1 MIPPTDFAPI
11 FKGWNVWSV
20 WAKDDLD
27 FEFLMVGVSDERRLR
42 IWVEDEVRTHLGSA
56 DVDDPIDLKGSQVEI
71 LHGPPE
77 GLEPAAIK
85 DKVSGPIMLLDGKA
99 TLHYVRFFNRGNE
112 GKISWPHDL
121 NFLLDTVY
129 QPSETSPV
137 TQGPAPPHIIDS
149 PKEALKSSALGI
161 TVALVLGGAAIL
173 LLGRVSK

>member
-1 MIPPTDFAPI
+1 MIPATDFAPI

-56 DVDDPIDLKGSQVEI
+56 DVDDPIDLKGSQVEV

-85 DKVSGPIMLLDGKA
+85 EKVQGPALLLDGKA
-99 TLHYVRFFNRGNE
+99 TLHYVRFFNRGDA
-112 GKISWPHDL
+112 GKIKWPHNE

-137 TQGPAPPHIIDS
+137 TQGPGPTHIIDS
-149 PKEALKSSALGI
+149 PKDALTGTAFGIGAALALGG
-161 TVALVLGGAAIL
+161 LAIL